1 MRVGGHLQAFLPAWA
16 AITDDAFVLSVI
28 RGGFSIELADLLP
41 GGAVRL
47 VPPRMSPRMNRGIAA
62 EVNALCLGGVV
73 ERTIDQPELCLSP
86 VFLVPKRSGKFR
98 MILNLKRINL
108 HISPAHFR
116 METLGSILPLRPG
129 DWTAS
134 IDLKDA
140 YHHVPIAP
148 ASRDLLGFTVAKST
162 YHFKALP
169 FGLRPAP
176 RLFTRLVACV
186 AAFLRQRG
194 LRLFCYL
201 DDLLLAAE
209 SRDLLSR
216 QLHFLLQTV
225 QALGFLINWEKSELA
240 PTRHPTFL
248 GAAIDRPRQLA
259 RPSPDRVN
267 TIMAA
272 ASRLRRRRQASA
284 RVWLQFLGY
293 LASLVDVL
301 PDCRLH
307 MRPLQIHLLRHYS
320 PSRDLLTRLVPI
332 SPTIRLHLVRWSRRD
347 FLSSGNPLRVAQPSN
362 TVTTDASLLGW
373 IGHCLG
379 NSAFGDWPHADTLS
393 HFNVLEFRAVLSLR
407 AFLPLLR
414 RRTVLIRTDYVT
426 VAAYVNKQGGTHS
439 TRLNALAALLWKWC
453 RREGIF
459 PIASHIPGQ
468 DNLITDFLSRGR
480 VLPSEWTL
488 HPMVMDQIVRT
499 LGPLQVDLFASALNA
514 RLPRYCSRVQDP
526 AAWRIDAFSF
536 QWKGFRGYAFPPIS
550 LIPRILR
557 KIREDQA
564 RVVLIAPWW
573 PRRNWFPELVGLL
586 AGLPWTLPRRPDLIA
601 QPISQTL
608 HPRLSALHLTVW
620 PLSGEPAPRRVSLT
634 GLLPL

>member
-1 MRVGGHLQAFLPAWA
+1 MDWPLP
-16 AITDDAFVLSVI
+16 
-28 RGGFSIELADLLP
+28 
-41 GGAVRL
+41 
-47 VPPRMSPRMNRGIAA
+47 
-62 EVNALCLGGVV
+62 
-73 ERTIDQPELCLSP
+73 
-86 VFLVPKRSGKFR
+86 
-98 MILNLKRINL
+98 
-108 HISPAHFR
+108 
-116 METLGSILPLRPG
+116 
-129 DWTAS
+129 
-134 IDLKDA
+134 
-140 YHHVPIAP
+140 
-148 ASRDLLGFTVAKST
+148 
-162 YHFKALP
+162 
-169 FGLRPAP
+169 
-176 RLFTRLVACV
+176 
-186 AAFLRQRG
+186 
-194 LRLFCYL
+194 
-201 DDLLLAAE
+201 
-209 SRDLLSR
+209 
-216 QLHFLLQTV
+216 
-225 QALGFLINWEKSELA
+225 
-240 PTRHPTFL
+240 
-248 GAAIDRPRQLA
+248 
-259 RPSPDRVN
+259 
-267 TIMAA
+267 
-272 ASRLRRRRQASA
+272 
-284 RVWLQFLGY
+284 
-293 LASLVDVL
+293 
-301 PDCRLH
+301 
-307 MRPLQIHLLRHYS
+307 
-320 PSRDLLTRLVPI
+320 
-332 SPTIRLHLVRWSRRD
+332 
-347 FLSSGNPLRVAQPSN
+347 
-362 TVTTDASLLGW
+362 
-373 IGHCLG
+373 G

-426 VAAYVNKQGGTHS
+426 GGIRKQTGGHALHQTECPSGSSVEVVQTRGNFSHS
-439 TRLNALAALLWKWC
+439 V
-453 RREGIF
+453 
-459 PIASHIPGQ
+459 PHPGQ